1 MNLYQEFKKEKC
13 YGAEF
18 ARTERMK
25 ESLTKINLL
34 EKEYKL
40 GGIPII
46 TEGKE
51 AWIDTEDNHSLI
63 FGSTGSKKSRLF
75 AMPLIEILAKA
86 GESFF
91 VTDPK
96 GELFDKTAAVLEK
109 KGYYCMVLNFRDF
122 QRSDSWNPI
131 DLATQ
136 LYQEGKEEQ
145 TYEVLMD
152 LVEGLG
158 KSVRND
164 NDPYWENAAKNVLH
178 GLLIILLE
186 HAPVTKHNIKSL
198 LKMVDECHDEA
209 GIIKNI
215 DNYIDNPLVCSKLR
229 LLNNASLKTVGSVM
243 AIVDAMINVFLTQ
256 PKLAELLSQ
265 NSIDLREYAN
275 KKIAIY
281 FILPDERTTYH
292 FIASIFIKQFYEML
306 IMEAQKNQCR
316 QLDVRMNFI
325 LDEFSNLPK
334 ISDMPSM
341 ITAARSRNIR
351 FYLFVQSQYQLESK
365 YGEDAHTIKGNCNNW
380 FYLNSRER
388 ALLEEI
394 EQLCGECVY
403 ENNMR
408 KSLISIS
415 ELQQLS
421 KDKGEVM
428 VLNGRN
434 APYISRLYDIDDYP
448 WETYEPLE
456 KPETWL
462 SDVEVFS
469 MEEYVQEIIQRRN
482 IERNIDKLF
491 HINS

>member
-1 MNLYQEFKKEKC
+1 MYLYQDFKREKC

-18 ARTERMK
+18 ARTERIK
-25 ESLTKINLL
+25 ESLTKIDLL
-34 EKEYKL
+34 EEAYDQ

-46 TEGKE
+46 TEE
-51 AWIDTEDNHSLI
+51 DDAWIDTEDNHSLI

-96 GELFDKTAAVLEK
+96 GELFDKTAAVLEG
-109 KGYYCMVLNFRDF
+109 KGYYCMVMDFRDF
-122 QRSDSWNPI
+122 KRSDSWNPI
-131 DLATQ
+131 DLASQ
-136 LYQEGKEEQ
+136 LYRDGRIEQ
-145 TYEVLMD
+145 AYEVLMD

-158 KSVRND
+158 ESVRNK
-164 NDPYWENAAKNVLH
+164 NDPYWENAAKNLLH
-178 GLLIILLE
+178 GLLILLLE
-186 HAPVTKHNIKSL
+186 QAPITMQNIKSL
-198 LKMVDECHDEA
+198 LKMVEECHDEG
-209 GIIKNI
+209 GIVKNI
-215 DNYIDNPLVCSKLR
+215 DRYIDNPIVCSKLR
-229 LLNNASLKTVGSVM
+229 LLNNASTKTVGSVM
-243 AIVDAMINVFLTQ
+243 AIVDAMINIFLTQ

-265 NSIDLREYAN
+265 RCLDLRQYASR
-275 KKIAIY
+275 KIAIY

-306 IMEAQKNQCR
+306 IMEAQNNQR
-316 QLDVRMNFI
+316 KQLEIRMNFI

-334 ISDMPSM
+334 IPDMPSM

-380 FYLNSRER
+380 IFLNSRER
-388 ALLEEI
+388 ALLEEL

-415 ELQQLS
+415 ELQQLR
-421 KDKGEVM
+421 KDKGEAL
-428 VLNGRN
+428 VLVGRN
-434 APYISRLYDIDDYP
+434 APYITRLYDIDDYP
-448 WETYEPLE
+448 WESYEPLE
-456 KPETWL
+456 KPETYL
-462 SDVEVFS
+462 SDAEVFS
-469 MEEYVQEIIQRRN
+469 IEDYVQEIVKRRD
-482 IERNIDKLF
+482 IERNIEKLF
-491 HINS
+491 KIN